1 MEKQRGNRNWRGK
14 VMNASD
20 VTAIA
25 KHVLDLLSDPDLV
38 HGVLVESFHETV
50 DPVVRRGIGRH
61 AVNLDGTYTQKLVSY
76 VSIDT
81 SVNQS
86 SETISKS

>member
-1 MEKQRGNRNWRGK
+1 
-14 VMNASD
+14 MNASD

-76 VSIDT
+76 VSTDT
-81 SVNQS
+81 SVHQCG
-86 SETISKS
+86 ETISKPTNKS